1 MEKITV
7 ELIAHKE
14 FSISPKGYNQAEVD
28 NFLDDIC
35 EEMERMEKEIADL
48 RQKTTTVHPV
58 VPAVPAASGISEDQ
72 EKSFREVLEMAM
84 QVKDD
89 TIRKA
94 REDAEAIRAK
104 AETEATERLD
114 GLNEEREVL
123 VKEVADLKAAAADY
137 RTKFEAL
144 LQEQKEALEKAAGL
158 F

>member
-7 ELIAHKE
+7 EVIAHKE
-14 FSISPKGYNQAEVD
+14 FSISSKGYNQAEVD

-35 EEMERMEKEIADL
+35 EEMERMEKEITEL
-48 RQKTTTVHPV
+48 RQKTTAVHPA
-58 VPAVPAASGISEDQ
+58 AVPAPAAGGVTEDQ
-72 EKSFREVLEMAM
+72 ERSFREVLAMAM

-104 AETEATERLD
+104 AETEVTERLD
-114 GLNEEREVL
+114 GLNEEKETL
-123 VKEVADLKAAAADY
+123 VKAVAELKAAGAEY
-137 RTKFEAL
+137 REKFEAL
-144 LQEQKEALEKAAGL
+144 LQSQQAALDKAADL

>member
-14 FSISPKGYNQAEVD
+14 FSISSKGYNQAEVD

-35 EEMERMEKEIADL
+35 EEMERMEKEMAEL
-48 RQKTTTVHPV
+48 RQKTTAVHPAA
-58 VPAVPAASGISEDQ
+58 VPVPAAAGVSEDQ

-104 AETEATERLD
+104 AETEAAERLD
-114 GLNEEREVL
+114 GLSDEKETL
-123 VKEVADLKAAAADY
+123 VKAVADLKAAGAEYREKFESLLQAQQEALDKAAD
-137 RTKFEAL
+137 
-144 LQEQKEALEKAAGL
+144 L

>member
-14 FSISPKGYNQAEVD
+14 FSISSKGYNQTEVD

-35 EEMERMEKEIADL
+35 EEMERMEKEIIDL
-48 RQKTTTVHPV
+48 RQKTTAVR
-58 VPAVPAASGISEDQ
+58 PAEPAPAAASGVTEEQ
-72 EKSFREVLEMAM
+72 EKSFRELLQMAL
-84 QVKDD
+84 QVKDE
-89 TIRKA
+89 TVRKA

-104 AETEATERLD
+104 AETEASERLD
-114 GLNEEREVL
+114 GLNEERDAL
-123 VKEVADLKAAAADY
+123 VKEVADLKASAADY

-144 LQEQKEALEKAAGL
+144 LQAHQEALKKASDL